1 MKYNNKST
9 VPENLIFTRVSGLIV
24 IKLLSTS
31 FIHLLQ
37 NRSIRTS
44 TTWFNQNIYNMAYSV
59 LIVQSEHLQHGIQ
72 CSDRSIRTSTT
83 WFNQNI
89 YNMVYSVL
97 IIQSEHLQHG
107 SIRTSTTWY
116 TVFWSFNQ
124 NIYNMVQSEHL
135 QHGIQCSYRS
145 IRTSTTWF
153 NQNIY
158 NMVQSE
164 YLQHGIQCSD
174 FWVQVQKSYSLWPWS
189 QIDFLSC
196 SPSEANIICSHK
208 NITLNRWNYT
218 GILYLNYL
226 NSAE

>member
-1 MKYNNKST
+1 MFWLND
-9 VPENLIFTRVSGLIV
+9 
-24 IKLLSTS
+24 
-31 FIHLLQ
+31 Q
-37 NRSIRTS
+37 NT
-44 TTWFNQNIYNMAYSV
+44 IYHVVDAD
-59 LIVQSEHLQHGIQ
+59 
-72 CSDRSIRTSTT
+72 C
-83 WFNQNI
+83 
-89 YNMVYSVL
+89 
-97 IIQSEHLQHG
+97 
-107 SIRTSTTWY
+107 
-116 TVFWSFNQ
+116 
-124 NIYNMVQSEHL
+124 
-135 QHGIQCSYRS
+135 S

-164 YLQHGIQCSD
+164 YLQHGSIRISTTWFNQNIYNMVQSEYLQHGIQCSDRSIRTSTTWYIVFWSFNQNIYNMVQSEHLQHGIQCSD

-208 NITLNRWNYT
+208 NITLNRWYYT